1 MTKVCTAGPPSPAG
15 RAECRRL
22 PTPDKRLVAC
32 LTPQETRDLPSLKL
46 DNGPEL
52 VLLAVIGLARFEPL
66 LNATDESASGL
77 VGQHPVLKLDRSS
90 LAYKAH
96 NGAVDNALT
105 ELLDQVEAEARLT
118 RSVGVDEPGK
128 WFEARKHDGTPYSRI
143 EDPIPVVEERIEGI
157 TCTTVLAGLEVD
169 LAGQELPYAF
179 PVDSTGSALD
189 RQELFSNVVHTVA
202 FDRCK
207 LARNLEYLT
216 FHLGDRLEGG
226 RVFAL
231 PISREVVKQPVLIPQ
246 LAFDEGAGQLQ
257 PALLVVGE
265 ELLATGD
272 HGSGQVRRSQLSV
285 RFPRERQEIDLD
297 AVLHTFLDDV
307 GGDGDS
313 WARDYDRLDLVER
326 DLLDDV
332 LALLNHEPLALFP
345 NEGTE
350 LGDDDL
356 PQVGCHG
363 VLHPLERLHSEARI
377 AADILFILPTSHVEG
392 ASWPD
397 RTPAA
402 QGPRKLHRRRRMPKT
417 IRNHGFPPAAGCT
430 AQSQRAR

>member
-1 MTKVCTAGPPSPAG
+1 MCVTLSGIGQRPSTRPHAGPPNLPA
-15 RAECRRL
+15 
-22 PTPDKRLVAC
+22 PDKRLIVR
-32 LTPQETRDLPSLKL
+32 LTPQKTRDLSSLKL
-46 DNGPEL
+46 NDGPEL
-52 VLLAVIGLARFEPL
+52 VLLTVIGLARFEPL
-66 LNATDESASGL
+66 LDAVDEFAPGL
-77 VGQHPVLKLDRSS
+77 VGQHPVLQLDGGS
-90 LAYKAH
+90 LAHKAYDR
-96 NGAVDNALT
+96 AIDDALAKH
-105 ELLDQVEAEARLT
+105 LDKVKAKARLA
-118 RSVGVDEPGK
+118 RAVGVDEPGK
-128 WFEARKHDGTPYSRI
+128 WLEARKHDGTPYSRI

-189 RQELFSNVVHTVA
+189 RQELFSNVIHTVA

-226 RVFAL
+226 RVFGL

-272 HGSGQVRRSQLSV
+272 HGSGQVRRSELSV
-285 RFPRERQEIDLD
+285 RFPGERQEIDLD

-313 WARDYDRLDLVER
+313 WARDYDRLDVVER

-332 LALLNHEPLALFP
+332 LPLLNHEPLALFP
-345 NEGTE
+345 DEGTE

-356 PQVGCHG
+356 PLVGCHG
-363 VLHPLERLHSEARI
+363 VLHPLGRLHSEARI
-377 AADILFILPTSHVEG
+377 AADI
-392 ASWPD
+392 
-397 RTPAA
+397 
-402 QGPRKLHRRRRMPKT
+402 
-417 IRNHGFPPAAGCT
+417 
-430 AQSQRAR
+430 